1 MARRCA
7 RDEAQ
12 CCCRPYAAT
21 QWSSKRYLVQVGG
34 VGSKDRAW
42 NEGGN
47 EAENVGE
54 LTVVAATALSSTT
67 VGIHDIG

>member
-1 MARRCA
+1 M
-7 RDEAQ
+7 
-12 CCCRPYAAT
+12 
-21 QWSSKRYLVQVGG
+21 QVGE

-67 VGIHDIG
+67 VGIHDVG

>member
-12 CCCRPYAAT
+12 CRCRPCAAT
-21 QWSSKRYLVQVGG
+21 QWSSKRYIVQVGE

-42 NEGGN
+42 HEGGN
-47 EAENVGE
+47 EADNVSE

-67 VGIHDIG
+67 VGIHDVG